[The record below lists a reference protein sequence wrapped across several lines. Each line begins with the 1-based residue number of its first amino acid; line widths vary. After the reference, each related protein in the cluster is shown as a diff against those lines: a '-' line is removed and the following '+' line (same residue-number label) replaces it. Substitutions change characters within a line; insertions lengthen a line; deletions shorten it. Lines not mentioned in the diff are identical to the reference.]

1 MSSYRSVRYK
11 AVLIFLLVLF
21 SLPCQSFMRH
31 CGRCTQQAE
40 LHSLSPTTMSIILED
55 LGVSPIPGEHAA
67 GVDAQ
72 DDPEFDRLHVEIK
85 KLGSPGAATTT
96 DWSVIYESATL
107 LLAERS
113 KDLRVASYLCAA
125 LVKQSGLSGLASG
138 LKIIDEMMSHYWET
152 LFPLPARMRGRRAA
166 LQWLIERCVNYVTRL
181 DDNNVPQDPDVVQ
194 IVLVRLNSIE
204 ALLANRDPNAPTTQ
218 VLADRIAALPTVPA
232 ASDDIIPP
240 DASSSAPD
248 RSVTLPHGADHVDV
262 DRTFETVADQLHLL
276 SGQLRATSL
285 ANANSYRWNRFA
297 TWGAMTALPAAE
309 RRQTRIAGPHTQLR
323 AALLRM
329 ESSDIAEQTV
339 LFCEAQLAAFPF
351 WLDLN
356 RVCAHALTQLGEA
369 FRSAL
374 DEVENST
381 SNLIARLPELI
392 QLRFS
397 DGTSFADQATIEWI
411 SAIDSGRTL
420 PTAGPTLS
428 ADLSIAIDTARTL
441 ANEGKLQ
448 PAINALERS
457 VATATPEEALRAR
470 IALCDLMLNHHPGP
484 TMLACMSLLVAEL
497 DRHDLDRW
505 APALAL
511 DALSVAHAGFEHVQA
526 HDKAAQV
533 LERIARIDLSTAL
546 KLTDAM

>member
-1 MSSYRSVRYK
+1 M
-11 AVLIFLLVLF
+11 AIN
-21 SLPCQSFMRH
+21 
-31 CGRCTQQAE
+31 
-40 LHSLSPTTMSIILED
+40 LED
-55 LGVSPIPGEHAA
+55 LGVSPIPGERAA

-85 KLGSPGAATTT
+85 KLGNPGAATTT

-113 KDLRVASYLCAA
+113 KDLRVASYLSAA

-152 LFPLPARMRGRRAA
+152 LFPLPARMRSRRAA
-166 LQWLIERCVNYVTRL
+166 MQWLIERCVNYVTRL
-181 DDNNVPQDPDVVQ
+181 HDDNVPQDPAVIQ
-194 IVLVRLNSIE
+194 IVLTRLTSIE
-204 ALLANRDPNAPTTQ
+204 ALLADRDPDAPAMQ
-218 VLADRIAALPTVPA
+218 VLANRIATLPTVTA
-232 ASDDIIPP
+232 ESEDVIPP
-240 DASSSAPD
+240 DAPSNAPD
-248 RSVTLPHGADHVDV
+248 RSVTLPHGADHADV
-262 DRTFETVADQLHLL
+262 DRTFETIADQLRLL
-276 SGQLRATSL
+276 SGQLRVTSL
-285 ANANSYRWNRFA
+285 ASVNSYRWNRFA
-297 TWGAMTALPAAE
+297 TWGAVAALPAAE
-309 RRQTRIAGPHTQLR
+309 HRQTLITGPHAQLR

-356 RVCAHALTQLGEA
+356 RVCAHALAQLGEE

-374 DEVENST
+374 AEVENLT
-381 SNLIARLPELI
+381 SNLTGRLPELVRF
-392 QLRFS
+392 RFS

-411 SAIDSGRTL
+411 STIDSGRTSRT
-420 PTAGPTLS
+420 PGPTLS
-428 ADLSIAIDTARTL
+428 VDLSVAIDTARAL
-441 ANEGKLQ
+441 ASDGKLQ
-448 PAINALERS
+448 PAIETLERV
-457 VATATPEEALRAR
+457 VATVPPEEALRAR
-470 IALCDLMLNHHPGP
+470 IALCDLMLTHHPGP

-511 DALSVAHAGFEHVQA
+511 DALSVAHAGFEHMQA

-533 LERIARIDLSTAL
+533 LERIARIDLSAAL
-546 KLTDAM
+546 KLSDAM